1 VENECNTSF
10 LTFFH
15 RHGTE
20 LRGQQQHQPAEPLR
34 TVRYVS
40 LIPIASIVCCVL
52 HHLSLIHGRVC
63 IVILCEHVKS
73 AIRLSVP
80 VFTSVSRIVS
90 HFPPSQLMLFYAT
103 RLHSRHSFDGRQGCC
118 ESQIR
123 VHEARGKQPCLHT
136 TAT

>member
-1 VENECNTSF
+1 MLRLRPAAARYIEGRALIVENECNTSF

-20 LRGQQQHQPAEPLR
+20 LRGQQQHKPAEPLR

-52 HHLSLIHGRVC
+52 HHLSLIHGRVS
-63 IVILCEHVKS
+63 IVMLCEHAGS

-80 VFTSVSRIVS
+80 V
-90 HFPPSQLMLFYAT
+90 L
-103 RLHSRHSFDGRQGCC
+103 RLCPG
-118 ESQIR
+118 
-123 VHEARGKQPCLHT
+123 
-136 TAT
+136 